1 MSTQSPKNA
10 LNPLLEGYLAYLTD
24 VGRKTPRTVIDVRCT
39 LKRVC
44 QVLSQLKVEKALHQA
59 ALTDYLRWIEHERQ
73 QGRSS
78 AHLNK
83 QLSHV
88 RGFLEYAWRSG
99 RCDRNVLDNFR
110 LQDLDRSREPTSLS
124 IDEAAR
130 LIKSCPVQT
139 PVERRDRVVILLL
152 YGCGLRT
159 HELCALDVQG
169 VDAQRKELQVEVAKG
184 DRPRIVPIPDAVHTE
199 LLAYLLERGGKRG
212 PLFRT
217 TAKHRALSAHEV
229 CQIVSAAAQRAGITG
244 TVTPKTLRHSYATH
258 LMDQGVDLAVI
269 ARLMGHRSPR
279 ETGVYLH
286 ALQGQPQEAVARLSP
301 RKESSPGEDP
311 PTGDAVP

>member
-1 MSTQSPKNA
+1 MTQRMPKHL

-24 VGRKTPRTVIDVRCT
+24 VGRKSPRTVIDVRCT

-44 QVLSQLKVEKALHQA
+44 QVLAQLKIEQPLQSA

-78 AHLNK
+78 SHLNK

-99 RCDRNVLDNFR
+99 RCDRNVLDTFR
-110 LQDLDRSREPTSLS
+110 LQDARRSREPGSLT

-130 LIKSCPVQT
+130 LIQSCPVQT
-139 PVERRDRVVILLL
+139 PVERRDRIVLLLL

-159 HELCALDVQG
+159 HELCALQVQDV
-169 VDAQRKELQVEVAKG
+169 DTQRKELQVEVAKG

-212 PLFRT
+212 ALFRT
-217 TAKHRALSAHEV
+217 TAKHHPLRSLDV
-229 CQIVSAAAQRAGITG
+229 CRIVSAAAQRAGIAG
-244 TVTPKTLRHSYATH
+244 MVTPKTLRHSYATH

-286 ALQGQPQEAVARLSP
+286 ALKGQPQEAVARLSP
-301 RKESSPGEDP
+301 RKESPFGEQPPAGDP
-311 PTGDAVP
+311 PR